1 MGSLGTCEKR
11 SLVKSTP
18 LASLSSMDVEFI
30 RVLSCVFVVCLLCK
44 RFNCDDLVVF
54 DLSLNERTFS
64 SNI

>member
-30 RVLSCVFVVCLLCK
+30 RVLSCVFVVCLLLHK
-44 RFNCDDLVVF
+44 RFN
-54 DLSLNERTFS
+54 
-64 SNI
+64 